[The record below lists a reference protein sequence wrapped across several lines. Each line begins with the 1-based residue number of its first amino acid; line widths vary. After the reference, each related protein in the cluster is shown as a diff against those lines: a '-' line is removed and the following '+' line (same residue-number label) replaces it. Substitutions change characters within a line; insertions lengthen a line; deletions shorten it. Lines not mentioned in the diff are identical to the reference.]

1 MEAGELN
8 LHIKRVSSA
17 LPGAQS
23 PLPAQGQTTE
33 HQREARRKPLN
44 VAPSQVN
51 VAQWLPASPHFTE
64 NVTLCAESLVVT
76 CSLLHNSAHVLQL
89 LSPRCRAHTLQQE
102 KPPQWEARAPQFG
115 CSSRPPQLEKSPHA
129 AMKTQGSHK
138 YIKIKTPVLHGRL
151 FTLFDPN
158 SCSNLG
164 ESEGSLSTVDH
175 FTNSGVLGI
184 PSKSHGFFFK
194 KPTFCH
200 CCILYP

>member
-76 CSLLHNSAHVLQL
+76 CSLLHNSARAKATFRA
-89 LSPRCRAHTLQQE
+89 SPCPIGLGFPEGGGGPSDATAGPCVPCPALI
-102 KPPQWEARAPQFG
+102 
-115 CSSRPPQLEKSPHA
+115 RPLA
-129 AMKTQGSHK
+129 TYA
-138 YIKIKTPVLHGRL
+138 
-151 FTLFDPN
+151 
-158 SCSNLG
+158 
-164 ESEGSLSTVDH
+164 
-175 FTNSGVLGI
+175 
-184 PSKSHGFFFK
+184 
-194 KPTFCH
+194 H
-200 CCILYP
+200 CCPR